1 MRTYFGSQRGAALP
15 GRLQLWLRGQPAGEL
30 PAPRDPLVV
39 EREDASL
46 IVRAVS
52 RGEGTVLLL
61 TEQSHAPRPDDLRSL
76 DVTSRQ
82 AEILCWV
89 AQGKTNGEIAVILG
103 MNARNV
109 EKHLER
115 SYQRLGVETRT
126 AAAAAVWSA
135 LSARQR

>member
-1 MRTYFGSQRGAALP
+1 MQR
-15 GRLQLWLRGQPAGEL
+15 ES
-30 PAPRDPLVV
+30 LVV

-46 IVRAVS
+46 VVRAVA

-61 TEQSHAPRPDDLRSL
+61 TEESHAPRPDDLRSL
-76 DVTSRQ
+76 GVTPRQ

-89 AQGKTNGEIAVILG
+89 AQGKTNGEIAVILDTT
-103 MNARNV
+103 ARNV

-135 LSARQR
+135 LSARPR